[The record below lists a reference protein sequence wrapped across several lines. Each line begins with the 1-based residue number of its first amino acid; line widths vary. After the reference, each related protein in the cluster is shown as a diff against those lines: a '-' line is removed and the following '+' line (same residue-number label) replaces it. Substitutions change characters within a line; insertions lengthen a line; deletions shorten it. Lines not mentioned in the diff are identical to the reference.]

1 MDRIQHGYS
10 LGLTGSSEI
19 QSPRKKKSRFMR
31 QENVFDMDPA
41 EWEVTEELRDRGISG
56 QSSTTEREDEM
67 ELEVPA
73 HR

>member
-1 MDRIQHGYS
+1 
-10 LGLTGSSEI
+10 
-19 QSPRKKKSRFMR
+19 MR